1 MDNKFETYVNERR
14 RVAVKDIKGNEVLP
28 LPLLEG
34 NLQYTTDKGLL
45 FVGNL

>member
-1 MDNKFETYVNERR
+1 MDNKFETYVDERR
-14 RVAVKDIKGNEVLP
+14 RVVIKDIKGNEVLP

-34 NLQYTTDKGLL
+34 NLQYTMDKDLL